1 MCRPTNLM
9 KIATD
14 DTPNEKEEEEEEE
27 GIDWV
32 LDSTVTK
39 EKKLKFRELA
49 FLQAAYTI
57 YVRYTLIYLLT

>member
-27 GIDWV
+27 GIEWV

-49 FLQAAYTI
+49 FLQA

>member
-14 DTPNEKEEEEEEE
+14 DTPNEKEEEEE